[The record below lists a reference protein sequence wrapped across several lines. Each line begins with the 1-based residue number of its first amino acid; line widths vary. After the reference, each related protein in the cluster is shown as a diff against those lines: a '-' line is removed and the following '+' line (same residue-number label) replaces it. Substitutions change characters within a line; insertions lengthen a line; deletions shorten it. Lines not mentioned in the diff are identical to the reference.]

1 MDQIDLLRS
10 QLSRLLDWEEA
21 HVGFDAAVAGLPAEL
36 RGTCPPGAPH
46 SPWELLEHI
55 RLTQHDIL
63 AFCRDSGYVAPRWP
77 EDYWPSSAAPPTP
90 AAWDTSVAAV
100 REDRAALQQLVVDPG
115 IDPFAKI
122 PHGTGQTYLREV
134 LLVADHNSYHV
145 GQLVLTRRLLGA
157 WPVAAVASA

>member
-21 HVGFDAAVAGLPAEL
+21 HVGFEAAATGIPETL

-63 AFCRDSGYVAPRWP
+63 DFCRNPSYVAPRWP
-77 EDYWPSSAAPPTP
+77 EDYWPSSAAPPEP
-90 AAWDTSVAAV
+90 SSWGESVSAV
-100 REDRAALQQLVVDPG
+100 RSDRAELQQLIMDSR

-122 PHGTGQTYLREV
+122 PHGAGQTYLREM
-134 LLVADHNSYHV
+134 LLVADHNAYHV

-157 WPVAAVASA
+157 WPPA